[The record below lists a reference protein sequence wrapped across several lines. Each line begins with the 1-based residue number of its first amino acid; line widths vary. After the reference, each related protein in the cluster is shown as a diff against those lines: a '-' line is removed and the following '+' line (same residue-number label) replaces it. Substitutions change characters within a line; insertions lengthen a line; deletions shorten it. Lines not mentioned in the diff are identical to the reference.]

1 MSQGKIR
8 ICLKRALTSTSS
20 SFLPLQAKK
29 KGGKSEN
36 DEAADDVE
44 SDGTDKN
51 FTDRTRQITSS
62 ASPVRR
68 QNRPPSP
75 ESSSLSADSSEGEE
89 DDNPLPAAFKVTNGA
104 QSSDESGAERSEHE
118 EEVIRR
124 SKQIRNRERWE
135 LLKYKMLISSCCTPS
150 NSGQDGIKPS
160 QENGRGEGEKEEE
173 QWDEETE
180 REFVFSLL

>member
-1 MSQGKIR
+1 MTKLLMMLSPMERTKIYGA
-8 ICLKRALTSTSS
+8 IGEKWAHLLFS
-20 SFLPLQAKK
+20 
-29 KGGKSEN
+29 
-36 DEAADDVE
+36 
-44 SDGTDKN
+44 
-51 FTDRTRQITSS
+51 TDRTRQITSS